1 MVVLI
6 SILAAALLL
15 IFATYV
21 VDFIIKAPAYRG
33 PESEHFN
40 GSTFRNL
47 DGIKARGFKDIIKW
61 ALSGDPGTWTKL
73 TEKDSKF
80 GTIPHAR
87 NGYEDVH
94 ITFVNHATFLIQ
106 IDGINILTDPVWSLR
121 ASPFQWIGP
130 KRMRPPGIKF
140 QDLPEIDLVLISH
153 NHYDHLDKNTVH
165 ALKKAF
171 DPQFVVPLGVSEYLH
186 DLGIERTVEMD
197 WWNEMEISDELSVS
211 SVPAQHFSGRGLT
224 DRDKTLWCGY
234 VLETPTSTIYFA
246 GDTGYDGFFKKIGAT
261 FNPIDVALIPIGAYR
276 PRWFMR
282 PIHVNPEEAVL
293 IHKDIGAATSI
304 GMHFG
309 TFPLADDGMNEPRED
324 LDKAKIKHGLS
335 REEFFTL
342 DEGET
347 YEAVPHQ
354 VLAKREMA

>member
-1 MVVLI
+1 MVFLI
-6 SILAAALLL
+6 SFFAAVLLL

-33 PESEHFN
+33 PKSRHFD
-40 GSTFRNL
+40 GKIFSNL

-73 TEKDSKF
+73 HQKHTEF
-80 GTIPHAR
+80 GSIKHAR

-106 IDGINILTDPVWSLR
+106 IDGMNILTDPVWSLR

-130 KRMRPPGIKF
+130 KRMRPPGIRF

-153 NHYDHLDKNTVH
+153 NHYDHLDKNSVR
-165 ALKKAF
+165 ALKNAF
-171 DPQFVVPLGVSEYLH
+171 DPQFIAPLGVSEYLNK
-186 DLGIERTVEMD
+186 LGIERTRDMD
-197 WWNEMEISDELSVS
+197 WWNRRDISKKLSIS
-211 SVPAQHFSGRGLT
+211 SVPAQHFSGRGLS

-234 VLETPTSTIYFA
+234 ILQTPSTTVYFA
-246 GDTGYDGFFKKIGAT
+246 GDTGYDGFFKKIGAE
-261 FNPIDVALIPIGAYR
+261 FDPIDVALIPIGAYR

-293 IHKDIGAATSI
+293 IHRDIGARTSI

-309 TFPLADDGMNEPRED
+309 TFPLADDGMSEARED
-324 LDKAKIKHGLS
+324 LEKAKNKHGLS
-335 REEFFTL
+335 HEEFITL
-342 DEGET
+342 QEGET
-347 YEAVPHQ
+347 FEAAARQ
-354 VLAKREMA
+354 LLAKKKTA

>member
-1 MVVLI
+1 MIFLI
-6 SILAAALLL
+6 SFLAAVVLL

-21 VDFIIKAPAYRG
+21 VDFIIKAPSYKG
-33 PESEHFN
+33 PKSGHFN
-40 GSTFRNL
+40 GKTFRNL

-61 ALSGDPGTWTKL
+61 ALSGDPGVWEKL
-73 TEKDSKF
+73 SEEHTEF
-80 GTIPHAR
+80 GTITHAR

-106 IDGINILTDPVWSLR
+106 VDGINILTDPVWSLR
-121 ASPFQWIGP
+121 ASPFQWTGP
-130 KRMRPPGIKF
+130 KRMRPPGIDFK
-140 QDLPEIDLVLISH
+140 DLPEIDLVLISH
-153 NHYDHLDKNTVH
+153 NHYDHLDKNTVR

-171 DPQFVVPLGVSEYLH
+171 DPQFIVPLGVSEYLNQ
-186 DLGIERTVEMD
+186 LGIEKTEEMD
-197 WWNEMEISDELSVS
+197 WWNKKEISDMLSIS

-234 VLETPTSTIYFA
+234 VLEAPSSTIYFA
-246 GDTGYDGFFKKIGAT
+246 GDTGYDGFFKKIGAK
-261 FNPIDVALIPIGAYR
+261 FKSIDVALIPIGAYR

-293 IHKDIGAATSI
+293 IHRDIDAGTSI

-309 TFPLADDGMNEPRED
+309 TFPLADDGMSEPRED
-324 LDKAKIKHGLS
+324 LEKAKKKHNLS
-335 REEFFTL
+335 PEEFIIL

-347 YEAVPHQ
+347 YEAIPRQ
-354 VLAKREMA
+354 VMAERKTA

>member
-6 SILAAALLL
+6 SILAAVLLL
-15 IFATYV
+15 VFATYV
-21 VDFIIKAPAYRG
+21 VDFIIKAPAYKG
-33 PESEHFN
+33 PETGHFN
-40 GSTFRNL
+40 GRTFHNL

-61 ALSGDPGTWTKL
+61 AFSGDPGSWTKL
-73 TEKDSKF
+73 TEKQSEF
-80 GTIPHAR
+80 GTIQHAR
-87 NGYEDVH
+87 NSNEDVH

-130 KRMRPPGIKF
+130 KRMRPPGIRF

-153 NHYDHLDKNTVH
+153 NHYDHLDKNTVR

-171 DPQFVVPLGVSEYLH
+171 DPQFVTPLGVSEYLH
-186 DLGIERTVEMD
+186 KLGIERTIEMD
-197 WWNEMEISDELSVS
+197 WWNKKEISEKLSLS

-234 VLETPTSTIYFA
+234 VLEAPSSTIYFA
-246 GDTGYDGFFKKIGAT
+246 GDTGYDGFFKKIGAK
-261 FNPIDVALIPIGAYR
+261 FNPIDIALIPIGAYR

-293 IHKDIGAATSI
+293 IHKDIGAVSSI

-309 TFPLADDGMNEPRED
+309 TFPLADDGMSEPRED
-324 LDKAKIKHGLS
+324 LEKARNKHGLT

-347 YEAVPHQ
+347 YEAVQRQALH
-354 VLAKREMA
+354 KRKTA